1 VTYALPKPATVDLA
15 LVDVQGRRL
24 ATLLHG
30 NQPAGRHIVSWDGEQ
45 GAGGALPAGV
55 YFVQLRAGAE
65 SRTER
70 LTLLH

>member
-1 VTYALPKPATVDLA
+1 V
-15 LVDVQGRRL
+15 

-45 GAGGALPAGV
+45 SGGGALPAGV
-55 YFVQLRAGAE
+55 YFVQLRAGNV